1 MEEIMRINDFP
12 DYYISNLGNVI
23 STKKGKIKKLK
34 PWTTPNSDYYTVT
47 LCNNGNYKKQ
57 DIHRLVAKYFVPNP
71 NNYPVV
77 NHLDHDKHNNSS
89 DNLEWTTVQKNVHHS
104 YSTMG
109 PDRNKRKCKLIFP
122 NNSEM
127 IFESYADLVRYKQKN
142 NLKFSETSLRYN
154 LKSQGYKLEK
164 L

>member
-1 MEEIMRINDFP
+1 MLRLCDFRRQKGGENMEEIMRINDFP

-89 DNLEWTTVQKNVHHS
+89 
-104 YSTMG
+104 MG